1 MDTVLQPGLKPMD
14 EVALVEQARNGDL
27 NAFNR
32 LILEYQDMAYNLA
45 ARMLDDPDGAA
56 DVTQVAFL
64 SAYRSLDS
72 FRGGSFRAWVL
83 RMVSNAC
90 YDELRRRKRRPT
102 ISLEPVNEDDEE
114 IESPAW
120 LADDSAS
127 PEDLMERSELEDA
140 LQTCIQG
147 LPEEFRSVVLMV
159 DVEGLDYQ
167 EVSVAVGKPLGTV
180 KSRLARARLKMRDC
194 LRQYRELLPSVFR
207 LDDEVVK

>member
-1 MDTVLQPGLKPMD
+1 MD
-14 EVALVEQARNGDL
+14 EAALVDQARNGDL

-64 SAYRSLDS
+64 SAYRNLDT

-90 YDELRRRKRRPT
+90 LDELRRRKRRPT
-102 ISLEPVNEDDEE
+102 VSLEPVNEDDEE

-127 PEDLMERSELEDA
+127 PEDLMERSELENA

-147 LPEEFRSVVLMV
+147 LPEDFRAVVLMV

-207 LDDEVVK
+207 LDDEVVQ

>member
-1 MDTVLQPGLKPMD
+1 MD
-14 EVALVEQARNGDL
+14 EAALIEQARDGDL
-27 NAFNR
+27 NAFNH
-32 LILEYQDMAYNLA
+32 LVLEYQNMAFNLA
-45 ARMLDDPDGAA
+45 ARMLGDDDAAA
-56 DVTQVAFL
+56 DVTQNAFL
-64 SAYRSLDS
+64 SAYRSLDG
-72 FRGGSFRAWVL
+72 FRGGSFRAWVM

-114 IESPAW
+114 IESPTW

-127 PEDLMERSELEDA
+127 PETEVERAELDQA
-140 LQTCIQG
+140 LQSCLNG
-147 LPEEFRSVVLMV
+147 LPEEFRAVVVMV

-194 LRQYRELLPSVFR
+194 LRQFWELLPSIFR
-207 LDDEVVK
+207 LDDEVLS

>member
-1 MDTVLQPGLKPMD
+1 MD
-14 EVALVEQARNGDL
+14 ENEFVEQARQGNL
-27 NAFNR
+27 NAFNQ
-32 LILEYQDMAYNLA
+32 LVLQYQDMAFNLA
-45 ARMLDDPDGAA
+45 ARMLGDEDAAA

-72 FRGGSFRAWVL
+72 FRGGSFRAWVM
-83 RMVSNAC
+83 RMVTNAC

-114 IESPAW
+114 IESPSW

-127 PEDLMERSELEDA
+127 PEDALERAELEGA
-140 LQTCIQG
+140 LQTCLQG

-167 EVSVAVGKPLGTV
+167 EVSVVVGKPLGTI

-194 LRQYRELLPSVFR
+194 LRQFWELLPSVFR
-207 LDDEVVK
+207 LGGEVM